1 MIVSA
6 SYRSDIPAFYGP
18 WFRRRLAAGYALVRN
33 PYGGPDSR
41 VDLRPHAV
49 DGYIFWS
56 RNLATFGEALAEVA
70 AQGTPF
76 VVQMTITGYP
86 RALESAVVAPE
97 RAVAQLHRIA
107 ETYGPRA
114 AVWRYDPI
122 LATSLTPPDWHRG
135 NFASLARQ
143 LEGTVDEVVVS
154 WATIYRKTERNMMAA
169 AKAHGFDWSDP
180 PDEDKRALLADL
192 AEIAAGHGM
201 QMTLCSQPH
210 LLPEPPHP
218 NPLPPGERGSH
229 RGPAFIPLPSGGEG
243 GARGHGPWE
252 GEGDGAQSRAL
263 IVPARCVDAARLS
276 DIADRPVA
284 AKQKGNRPGC
294 DCAASRDIGA
304 YDTCPHG
311 CVYCYAVQNRERAQ
325 ARFKAHD
332 PDDPMLGDRPR
343 DEAAAP
349 QRDLFK
355 SEA

>member
-6 SYRSDIPAFYGP
+6 SYRTDIPAFYGD
-18 WFRRRLAAGYALVRN
+18 WFRRCLAAGHALVRN
-33 PYGGPDSR
+33 PYGGRDSR
-41 VDLRPHAV
+41 VDLRPDAV

-56 RNLATFGEALAEVA
+56 RNLARFGGALAEVEG
-70 AQGTPF
+70 QGTPF

-114 AVWRYDPI
+114 ATWRYDPI
-122 LATSLTPPDWHRG
+122 LATSLTPPDWHRDT
-135 NFASLARQ
+135 FDALARQ
-143 LEGTVDEVVVS
+143 LDGVVDEVVVS

-169 AKAHGFDWSDP
+169 AKAHGFQWSDP
-180 PDEDKRALLADL
+180 PDEEKRALLIDL
-192 AEIAAGHGM
+192 AKTAAAHGM

-210 LLPEPPHP
+210 LLV
-218 NPLPPGERGSH
+218 
-229 RGPAFIPLPSGGEG
+229 EG
-243 GARGHGPWE
+243 
-252 GEGDGAQSRAL
+252 
-263 IVPARCVDAARLS
+263 VTPARCVDAGRLS
-276 DIADRPVA
+276 DVTGRPIT

-311 CVYCYAVQNRERAQ
+311 CVYCYAVQNRPRAQ

-343 DEAAAP
+343 NETAAP

-355 SEA
+355 AGS